1 MPNKTKRLSNMAII
15 RSDTSTTRLNNKRD
29 NEFNMQIK
37 KNTNTIIDNNHAT
50 LNLLN
55 TNIENISQLQNTVT
69 TTVIQTHIEITYTK
83 NSTLSEIDES
93 KKHFLLLLA
102 GFHKNTNL
110 TNNYIKMVSY
120 KYNDD
125 SNEYTIGLLVSNT
138 AVIDNLV
145 LLLQTTL
152 TTIINHQVIDTYN
165 ITDPYDYWIYP
176 NNTSVTNQT
185 WYNLPKESYG
195 ETMMASDPFLGS
207 DPHSN

>member
-145 LLLQTTL
+145 LLLQT
-152 TTIINHQVIDTYN
+152 I
-165 ITDPYDYWIYP
+165 
-176 NNTSVTNQT
+176 
-185 WYNLPKESYG
+185 
-195 ETMMASDPFLGS
+195 
-207 DPHSN
+207 